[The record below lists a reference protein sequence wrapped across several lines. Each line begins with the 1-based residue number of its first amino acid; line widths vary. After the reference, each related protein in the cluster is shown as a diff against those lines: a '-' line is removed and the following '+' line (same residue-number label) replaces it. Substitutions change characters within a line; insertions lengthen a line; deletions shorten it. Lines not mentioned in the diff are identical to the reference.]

1 MMLRVTPFAALR
13 PADDLLSI
21 VATPDQ
27 VRAERAEIEPLLRN
41 DPFTILHVLR
51 PEMDLAPGAARK
63 EVLAQAAQA
72 FTVFRE
78 HEIVMQ
84 DRVPCV
90 YLYQLEKGDHVRAAV
105 VLGCA
110 FENVEEGLLKAEAR
124 AATMREEE
132 IMAWEELLEATNA
145 QFRPVSIAHA
155 DHPGLDALVA
165 EVLMMSPLSEVTT
178 PEDGVT
184 HRLWG
189 VPGEALA
196 AFFEAAFA
204 ALPGGVVVDG
214 FEELEALLRL
224 REKRRAR
231 QEEEPP
237 FFMAAF
243 FPASQMGLGPAV
255 HGNGGRLKLELCAG
269 LLTLAFPFPTPAL
282 TS

>member
-1 MMLRVTPFAALR
+1 MMLRVNPFAALR

-21 VATPDQ
+21 VPTAAQ
-27 VRAERAEIEPLLRN
+27 VKAERAEIEPLVRE

-51 PEMDLAPGAARK
+51 PEMDLAPEAPRK

-72 FTVFRE
+72 FAVFRE

-84 DRVPCV
+84 DNVPCV
-90 YLYQLEKGDHVRAAV
+90 YLYQLQKGDALRTAV
-105 VLGCA
+105 VLGCS
-110 FENVEEGLLKAEAR
+110 FENVEQGLLKAEAR
-124 AATMREEE
+124 AASMQEEA
-132 IMAWEELLEATNA
+132 IGSWVELQEATCA

-165 EVLMMSPLSEVTT
+165 EVLMMSPLGEVTT
-178 PEDGVT
+178 PGNGVT

-204 ALPGGVVVDG
+204 ALPGGVIVDG

-224 REKRRAR
+224 RQKRKAR
-231 QEEEPP
+231 QEEELP

-243 FPASQMGLGPAV
+243 FPASQMGLGQAK
-255 HGNGGRLKLELCAG
+255 HGNGGRVKLEPCAG
-269 LLTLAFPFPTPAL
+269 LLTLALPAASPAL
-282 TS
+282 SS